1 MLIKKS
7 ADVGRAVTN
16 LLEEEGMTNGQMAFD
31 LNVSTQLVSHYKH
44 DRRPMQQ
51 DVGKQAIQIYNDNP
65 EFVGDLLHE
74 FSGGYTSP
82 VFRGKAIERHRLAV
96 EANAE
101 REIKEAL
108 QKIEEVC
115 LAKPPAVT
123 TAEEKESIESMMDE
137 LVEAR
142 AFIDNLIMMLEKEY
156 NISIMQRIKRLIP
169 KWKSKGWLA

>member
-1 MLIKKS
+1 MIKKS
-7 ADVGRAVTN
+7 ADVGSAVTS

-31 LNVSTQLVSHYKH
+31 LNVSPQLISHYKT

-51 DVGKQAIQIYNDNP
+51 DIAKQSIEVYGDSP
-65 EFVGDLLHE
+65 EFRSELLYE
-74 FSGGYTSP
+74 FSNGYTSP
-82 VFRGKAIERHRLAV
+82 VLKGPTIERHRLAM

-115 LAKPPAVT
+115 LAKPPGVT
-123 TAEEKESIESMMDE
+123 TAEERENIEKLVDE

-142 AFIDNLIMMLEKEY
+142 AFIDNLVMMLEREY
-156 NISIMQRIKRLIP
+156 NIPIMKRIQRLLP
-169 KWKSKGWLA
+169 KWKAKGWI

>member
-1 MLIKKS
+1 MIKKS
-7 ADVGRAVTN
+7 ADVGRAVTS

-31 LNVSTQLVSHYKH
+31 LNVSAQLISHYKH

-51 DVGKQAIQIYNDNP
+51 DIAKDSLEIYHDSP
-65 EFVGDLLHE
+65 EYRGDLLHN
-74 FSGGYTSP
+74 FSHGYTSP
-82 VFRGKAIERHRLAV
+82 VFRGKAIERHRLAI

-115 LAKPPAVT
+115 LAKPPGAA
-123 TAEEKESIESMMDE
+123 TAEERESIEKLMDE

-142 AFIDNLIMMLEKEY
+142 AFIDNLVMMLEKEY
-156 NISIMQRIKRLIP
+156 NIPIMKRIQRLLP
-169 KWKSKGWLA
+169 KWKSKGWI